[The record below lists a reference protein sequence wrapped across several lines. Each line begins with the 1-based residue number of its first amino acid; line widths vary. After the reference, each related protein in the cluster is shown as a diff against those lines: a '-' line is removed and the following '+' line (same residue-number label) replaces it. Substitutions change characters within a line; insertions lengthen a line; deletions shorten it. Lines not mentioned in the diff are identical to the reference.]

1 MSLTLYLHTSFQA
14 FQFSAVSQDRLSV
27 ALQLAKR
34 DIKQKKLDESLRM
47 QEKKEKKSSKQ
58 NLGIQSHYSRDT
70 QKKNPKNVVASKDK
84 VFQSFL

>member
-1 MSLTLYLHTSFQA
+1 MYLPTSFQA

-58 NLGIQSHYSRDT
+58 NLGIQSRYSRDI
-70 QKKNPKNVVASKDK
+70 QKKTPKKVVATKEK
-84 VFQSFL
+84 VFHSFL